1 MIDDVKL
8 EDFANNSF
16 TQGYLKTWKA
26 MGICRTV
33 DSMKDV
39 MQGERLQAYV
49 RNSLEMEGFRTE
61 DCDTIALWIEDQM
74 EVVA

>member
-39 MQGERLQAYV
+39 NACKHMSVTVLKWKA
-49 RNSLEMEGFRTE
+49 F
-61 DCDTIALWIEDQM
+61 
-74 EVVA
+74 VAKTVT